1 MSGNIHKLIIIGSG
15 PAGLTAAIYASRSNL
30 QPLVLKGPKPGGQL
44 MGTTIIEN
52 WPGSKNI
59 SGPELMI
66 TMLDQ
71 AAALG
76 TQMIDETALYVD
88 VSSKPFKITT
98 QEGSTFLTHSAI
110 IATGV
115 TPHKLGCPGEDLY
128 WGKGVSTCAVCDGA
142 FYHKRKVIIVGGGD
156 SAMESASFLNKYEND
171 ITVVHIKEAFTASH
185 TMQQRVLSQPHIKT
199 IFNSTVTEI
208 LGDGKNIT
216 GAIITNMHTKQTS
229 KLEADGIFLAIGAR
243 PNSNI
248 VQGAIDISSYGHIQT
263 DHNVKTSVPGIFAA
277 GDVHDVHY
285 KQAIVSSAFGCMAA
299 IEAERYIASLED

>member
-1 MSGNIHKLIIIGSG
+1 MSGTIHKLIILGSG

-30 QPLVLKGPKPGGQL
+30 HPLVLKGPKPGGQL

-59 SGPELMI
+59 SGPALMM
-66 TMLDQ
+66 TMLEQ
-71 AAALG
+71 AADLG
-76 TQMIDETALYVD
+76 TNMLDETALQID
-88 VSSKPFKITT
+88 VSSKPFKVTT
-98 QEGSTFLTHSAI
+98 HEGSTFFTQSVI

-115 TPHKLGCPGEDLY
+115 TPHKLGCPGEDTY

-171 ITVVHIKEAFTASH
+171 ITIVHIKEAFTASH
-185 TMQQRVLSQPHIKT
+185 VMQQRVLSQPHIKT
-199 IFNSTVTEI
+199 IFNSTVTQI

-216 GAIITNMHTKQTS
+216 GAIITNMHTKETME
-229 KLEADGIFLAIGAR
+229 LPADGIFLAIGAR
-243 PNSNI
+243 PNSK
-248 VQGAIDISSYGHIQT
+248 VVHGAIDITPYGHIQT

>member
-1 MSGNIHKLIIIGSG
+1 MSGTIHKLIIVGSG

-30 QPLVLKGPKPGGQL
+30 KPLVLKGPKPGGQL

-59 SGPELMI
+59 SGPNLMM
-66 TMLDQ
+66 TMLEQ
-71 AAALG
+71 AADLG
-76 TQMIDETALYVD
+76 TNMIDETAISID
-88 VSSKPFKITT
+88 VSSRPFTVTT
-98 QEGSTFLTHSAI
+98 QESSTFFAHSVI

-115 TPHKLGCPGEDLY
+115 TPNRLGCPGEDIY

-171 ITVVHIKEAFTASH
+171 ITIVHIKEAFTASH
-185 TMQQRVLSQPHIKT
+185 AMQQRILNQPHIKT

-208 LGDGKNIT
+208 CGNGKNVT
-216 GAIITNMHTKQTS
+216 GAIITNLHTKQTIQHP
-229 KLEADGIFLAIGAR
+229 ADGLFLAIGAR
-243 PNSNI
+243 PNSNVI
-248 VQGAIDISSYGHIQT
+248 NGKIDISPYGHIQT
-263 DHNVKTSVPGIFAA
+263 NHNVKTSIPGIFAA

-299 IEAERYIASLED
+299 IEAERYLASLED

>member
-1 MSGNIHKLIIIGSG
+1 MSGIIHKLIIVGSG

-59 SGPELMI
+59 SGPELMM

-71 AAALG
+71 AAQLG
-76 TQMIDETALYVD
+76 TNMIDETAISID
-88 VSSKPFKITT
+88 VSSRPFKVTT
-98 QEGSTFLTHSAI
+98 QEGSTFFTQAAI

-115 TPHKLGCPGEDLY
+115 TPHRLGCPGEHEY

-171 ITVVHIKEAFTASH
+171 ITIVHIKEAFTASH
-185 TMQQRVLSQPHIKT
+185 VMQQRVLSQPHIKT

-216 GAIITNMHTKQTS
+216 GAIITNMNTQETMHIP
-229 KLEADGIFLAIGAR
+229 ADGIFLAIGAR
-243 PNSNI
+243 PNSN
-248 VQGAIDISSYGHIQT
+248 VVKGSIDISPYGHIKT
-263 DHNVKTSVPGIFAA
+263 DHNVKTSVAGIFAA

-299 IEAERYIASLED
+299 IEAERYLASLED